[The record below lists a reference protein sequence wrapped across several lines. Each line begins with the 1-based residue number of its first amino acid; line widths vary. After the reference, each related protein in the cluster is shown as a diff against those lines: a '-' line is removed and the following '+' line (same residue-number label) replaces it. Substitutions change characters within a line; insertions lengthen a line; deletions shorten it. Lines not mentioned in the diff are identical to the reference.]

1 MKQDEI
7 RARLKRA
14 EEAIAS
20 GRYSVTR
27 VDATTFAV
35 TNGDGQTYH
44 VVFDGKSLGMC
55 DCPDFS
61 RHGGPMCKHGAIVI
75 RTYQPSRYNE
85 WVDKVLALA
94 EDARTEHPDPEQPTN
109 LTPIQNPIHSEDTMN
124 TSSFAEILKK
134 LAEPFPPSV
143 VQWKPGV
150 VSKDRAR
157 AMALAYVDSREYMSR
172 LDAACPDWSDEYD
185 VHVMADRILV
195 ICRLTI
201 AGVTRVGDGE
211 ALLSDSRGETEENA
225 LTSASAQAFKRA
237 CTKFGLGRYLYDI
250 PRVWADYDDQKK
262 AFTPEG
268 LALLQD
274 VLTGKPVQ
282 PQGEGNGQKAQP
294 AQNGQ
299 KNGQARNGQKNGQ
312 APTQNGQG
320 KPVQTQPASDPEV
333 KFGKYAGKRISQ
345 IAAEDP
351 DYVAWLAK
359 EWQWEEGRK
368 AAQAWVNHLGIPV
381 K

>member
-1 MKQDEI
+1 
-7 RARLKRA
+7 
-14 EEAIAS
+14 
-20 GRYSVTR
+20 
-27 VDATTFAV
+27 
-35 TNGDGQTYH
+35 
-44 VVFDGKSLGMC
+44 
-55 DCPDFS
+55 
-61 RHGGPMCKHGAIVI
+61 
-75 RTYQPSRYNE
+75 
-85 WVDKVLALA
+85 
-94 EDARTEHPDPEQPTN
+94 
-109 LTPIQNPIHSEDTMN
+109 MN
-124 TSSFAEILKK
+124 TNSFAEILKK

-150 VSKDRAR
+150 VSKDRTR
-157 AMALAYVDSREYMSR
+157 AMALAYVDSREYMGR
-172 LDAACPDWSDEYD
+172 LDAVCPDWSDEYD

-201 AGVTRVGDGE
+201 AGHARVGDGE

-262 AFTPEG
+262 AFTPKG

-282 PQGEGNGQKAQP
+282 PQGEGNGQKTQP

-299 KNGQARNGQKNGQ
+299 KNGQ
-312 APTQNGQG
+312 G
-320 KPVQTQPASDPEV
+320 KPVQVQPASDPEV
-333 KFGKYAGKRISQ
+333 KFGKHAGKRLSE

-351 DYVAWLAK
+351 SYIAWLAT
-359 EWQWEEGRK
+359 EWQWPEGRK
-368 AAQAWVNHLGIPV
+368 AAQALAERLGIPT